1 MLISWVFPALWPLE
15 FFFFCTE
22 WSEKQKWWSEQQ
34 LCVNDRGQRRE
45 LTATLWRMTAL
56 ETRVTF
62 LCLWWAEPVD
72 HVRWTFLFVIYHLF
86 FATKINGQDAKQISG
101 CSKFFYPMYRNIW
114 YHNISYSNIS
124 YCIMIYCIVL

>member
-1 MLISWVFPALWPLE
+1 MGFSSTLASGV
-15 FFFFCTE
+15 FFFCTE

-72 HVRWTFLFVIYHLF
+72 HVRWTFPFVIYHLF

-101 CSKFFYPMYRNIW
+101 CSKFFYPMSFYILTYIVTYGIITYHIVTYLIVSW
-114 YHNISYSNIS
+114 YT
-124 YCIMIYCIVL
+124 V